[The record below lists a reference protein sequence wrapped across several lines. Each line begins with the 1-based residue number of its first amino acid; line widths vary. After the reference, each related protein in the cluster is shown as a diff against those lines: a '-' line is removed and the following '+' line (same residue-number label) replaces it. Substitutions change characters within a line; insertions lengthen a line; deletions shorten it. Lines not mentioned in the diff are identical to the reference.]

1 MYNYKVESYS
11 IFFLYQKKTD
21 FWEYNYPKN
30 WIKNSSGGAV
40 SFHRQNSGG
49 NEKPFLS
56 PRSPAAIFCPAS
68 SFFSDIRRHK
78 TTCDMSFLLYGANG
92 YTGELILEEA
102 LRKGLRPLLAGRSA
116 DKIRP
121 LAEKHGLEWRAFPLE
136 DAASLDAALRE
147 TGLVVHAAGPFS
159 HTARP
164 MVEACLRT
172 GADYTDITG
181 EMEVFEWCAAQ
192 GKRAEAA
199 GVLLM
204 PGTGFDVVPTDCLAA
219 RLKRS
224 MPDAVH
230 LRLAFAGIG
239 GGVSHG
245 TAITMVENLDKG
257 GAVRRD
263 GRIVPVPPAY
273 RTRTVPFP
281 GGKPLF
287 AATIPWGDVST
298 AYYTTGIPNIEV
310 YLALPPKTVSRMRW
324 MGHLRWLTGLR
335 AVKNLL
341 IAQIRKRPRGPA
353 EEQRENGRSL
363 LWGEVENARG
373 ETVSATL
380 VAPEGY
386 RLTAATAVLVAQK
399 IRGGNRRPG
408 FWTPAGLYGEGLIEE
423 AGGRF

>member
-1 MYNYKVESYS
+1 
-11 IFFLYQKKTD
+11 
-21 FWEYNYPKN
+21 
-30 WIKNSSGGAV
+30 
-40 SFHRQNSGG
+40 
-49 NEKPFLS
+49 
-56 PRSPAAIFCPAS
+56 
-68 SFFSDIRRHK
+68 
-78 TTCDMSFLLYGANG
+78 MSFLLYGANG

-121 LAEKHGLEWRAFPLE
+121 LAERHGLEWAAFALDDRE
-136 DAASLDAALRE
+136 ALDAALRR
-147 TGLVVHAAGPFS
+147 TGLVVHAAGPFEQ
-159 HTARP
+159 TARP

-172 GADYTDITG
+172 GAHYTDITG
-181 EMEVFEWCAAQ
+181 EMGVFEWCAAQ

-199 GVLLM
+199 GILLM

-219 RLKRS
+219 RLRRLQ
-224 MPDAVH
+224 PDARF
-230 LRLAFAGIG
+230 LRLAFAGAG

-245 TAITMVENLDKG
+245 TAITMVQNLDKG

-273 RTRTVPFP
+273 RTRTIPFSHRS
-281 GGKPLF
+281 LF

-310 YLALPPKTVSRMRW
+310 YLSLPPKTVSRMRW
-324 MGHLRWLTGLR
+324 MGHLRWLLGLR
-335 AVKNLL
+335 AVKDLL
-341 IAQIRKRPRGPA
+341 VAQIRKRPKGPSA
-353 EEQRENGRSL
+353 EQRENGRSY
-363 LWGEVENARG
+363 LWGEVENDRG
-373 ETVSATL
+373 ELLSATL

-386 RLTAATAVLVAQK
+386 RLTAITAVLVAEK
-399 IRGGNRRPG
+399 ILSGNRKPG